1 MTLYSATEPS
11 GRPRPPMRAKRT
23 PGQSASTTEQRP
35 GLYQRRISRFR
46 RISSRSV
53 TLTAPRRG
61 ERPISRFRWIPAAAG
76 WTVGVIATLSLI
88 ASVSPVI
95 RWLIKVPREFINNY
109 LFNFPDTSFAWSFVL
124 ALLAGALTA
133 RKRIA
138 WWLLVLNLLVAAG
151 WNIGG
156 LAADNNTALN
166 IFGESLGL
174 VLHVA
179 ALGVLV
185 LAYREFWAKVRR
197 GALYKA
203 AAVLI
208 TGWAIG
214 ILLSWGLVEMF
225 PRTLAPD
232 DRLFYVVDRVVGFAV
247 AGPGSFAGRPHV
259 FLNALFGLFSA
270 FALIAAAIV
279 LFQSQRAENALTGED
294 ESAIRGLLELY
305 GKNDSLGYFATRRD
319 KSVVFA
325 PSGRAAI
332 TYRVELGVC
341 LASGDPVGDPR
352 AWPQAIDAWL
362 ALCQT
367 YGWTPG
373 NMGASSAG
381 ARAFRDAGLN
391 ALELG
396 DEAILHTGDFK
407 LSGRDMRGVRQ
418 AVTRARRSGLTVRIR
433 RHHDIEQDEMKR
445 VTARADAWRDTESER
460 GFSMALGRLGDP
472 ADGDCLLVEA
482 IQPDHTVVAMLSLVP
497 WGQNG
502 VSLDLM
508 RRSAQS
514 PNGTIELMVS
524 ELALHAERIGISCI
538 SLNFA
543 MFRSAF
549 EQGAQLG
556 AGPVARLWRGF
567 LLFFSRWWQLETLY
581 RSNVKYQPSWVPR
594 YACYEDARMIPRVG
608 VASVIA
614 EGFLVLPFTR
624 RPKQHTGHHPSV
636 PPTLVATGLLHH
648 DGTAPD
654 VSRFPR
660 ADLGRA
666 DEDQRRLPEQMRVR
680 LCKLKMLQDS
690 GIDAYPVG
698 EPPSHTVAQALGAD
712 DPTTISVS
720 GRVLQIRNFGGVL
733 FVQLRDWSAEM
744 QLLLENSAL
753 ERGRTADFT
762 KAIDLG
768 DLVEV
773 TGQMGHSQT
782 GTKSMIVHSWRL
794 IGKCLRPLPNKWKGL
809 TDPEARVRSRYVD
822 LAVNAESRELITAR
836 SNVLRAI
843 RDTLCAKGFLEVET
857 PILQQIHGGAAAR
870 PFITHSN
877 TYDLDLYLRIA
888 PELYLKRL
896 CVGGVERV
904 FELGRAFRNEGVD
917 SSHNPEFTLLEAYQA
932 HADYTVWIDGSR
944 ELIQNAAQA
953 ANGAQVVMRPRN
965 PDRRAGTD
973 DYFEPVDISGVWLV
987 KTVHDAVSEALGE
1000 HIDAHTSL
1008 AKLRTLSDA
1017 AQIPYL
1023 TRWDTGAIVLELYE
1037 HLVEARTEQPTFYI
1051 DFPTSVSPLTR
1062 PHRSKPHVAERW
1074 DLVAWGVELG
1084 TAYSELTDPV
1094 EQRRRL
1100 QEQSLLAAGGDPE
1113 AMEFDED
1120 FLQAMEYAM
1129 PPTGGLGMGV
1139 DRVVMLIT
1147 GRSIRETLPFPLA
1160 KPR

>member
-1 MTLYSATEPS
+1 M
-11 GRPRPPMRAKRT
+11 
-23 PGQSASTTEQRP
+23 
-35 GLYQRRISRFR
+35 
-46 RISSRSV
+46 
-53 TLTAPRRG
+53 
-61 ERPISRFRWIPAAAG
+61 PAAAG

-95 RWLIKVPREFINNY
+95 RWAIRVPREFINDFV
-109 LFNFPDTSFAWSFVL
+109 FNFPDTSFAWSFVL

-138 WWLLVLNLLVAAG
+138 WWALQLNLLLAAG
-151 WNIGG
+151 LNVAGLVAEHPSPARSFG
-156 LAADNNTALN
+156 ETLGLGLHLAAIVVIT
-166 IFGESLGL
+166 F
-174 VLHVA
+174 
-179 ALGVLV
+179 
-185 LAYREFWAKVRR
+185 AYREFWAKVRQ

-203 AAVLI
+203 AGVLL

-214 ILLSWGLVEMF
+214 IVVSWGLIETF
-225 PRTLAPD
+225 PRTLAPE
-232 DRLFYVVDRVVGFAV
+232 DRLFYVVNRVVGFAV
-247 AGPGSFAGRPHV
+247 VESAQFTGRPPV

-270 FALIAAAIV
+270 MALIAAAIV
-279 LFQSQRAENALTGED
+279 LFQSQRADNALTGED
-294 ESAIRGLLELY
+294 ESAIRGLLELW

-341 LASGDPVGDPR
+341 LASGDPIGDPR
-352 AWPQAIDAWL
+352 AWQQAIDAWL
-362 ALCQT
+362 ALCQS

-373 NMGASSAG
+373 NMGASAAG
-381 ARAFRDAGLN
+381 AKAFREAGLN

-396 DEAILHTGDFK
+396 DEAILQTAEFR

-418 AVTRARRSGLTVRIR
+418 AVTRARRAGLTVRIR
-433 RHHDIEQDEMKR
+433 RHYDIEAAEMAQ
-445 VTARADAWRDTESER
+445 VTSRADAWRDTDNER

-482 IQPDHTVVAMLSLVP
+482 LGPGDTVVAMLSLVP
-497 WGQNG
+497 WGRNG

-508 RRSAQS
+508 RRSPQS

-524 ELALHAERIGISCI
+524 ELALHAERIGITRI

-567 LLFFSRWWQLETLY
+567 LVFFSRWWQLETLY
-581 RSNVKYQPSWVPR
+581 RSNMKYQPDWVPR
-594 YACYEDARMIPRVG
+594 FACYEDTRMIPRVG

-614 EGFLVLPFTR
+614 EGFLVLPFVR
-624 RPKQHTGHHPSV
+624 RDEQHTGHHPAV
-636 PPTLVATGLLHH
+636 PPTLLATGLLHD
-648 DGTAPD
+648 DGSAPD
-654 VSRFPR
+654 V
-660 ADLGRA
+660 AALQEAAIVDG
-666 DEDQRRLPEQMRVR
+666 DERGRRLPEQMRVR
-680 LCKLKMLQDS
+680 LSKLKALQDS

-698 EPPSHTVAQALGAD
+698 QPPSHSVGEALAAGD
-712 DPTTISVS
+712 NTDVSVS
-720 GRVLQIRNFGGVL
+720 GRVLRIRDFGGVL
-733 FVQLRDWSAEM
+733 FAELRDWSAEV
-744 QLLLENSAL
+744 QLLLDNSVL
-753 ERGRTADFT
+753 TQGRTGDFT

-773 TGQMGHSQT
+773 SGKMGSSKT
-782 GTKSMIVHSWRL
+782 GTQSLIVHRWRL

-822 LAVNAESRELITAR
+822 LAVNAESRELISAR
-836 SNVLRAI
+836 SSVLRAI
-843 RDTLCAKGFLEVET
+843 RDTLNGKGFLEVET
-857 PILQQIHGGAAAR
+857 PILQQIHGGATAR
-870 PFITHSN
+870 PFVTHINS
-877 TYDLDLYLRIA
+877 YDLDLYLRIA

-896 CVGGVERV
+896 CVGGMERV

-917 SSHNPEFTLLEAYQA
+917 FSHNPEFTLLEAYQA
-932 HADYTVWIDGSR
+932 HADYKDWIDGSR

-953 ANGAQVVMRPRN
+953 ANGAQVVLRPT
-965 PDRRAGTD
+965 AGGAL
-973 DYFEPVDISGVWLV
+973 EKVDISGIWPV

-1000 HIDAHTSL
+1000 QVDAGTDL
-1008 AKLRTLSDA
+1008 TTLRQLSDA
-1017 AQIPYL
+1017 AGIPYL
-1023 TRWDTGAIVLELYE
+1023 ARWDAGAVVLELYE
-1037 HLVEARTEQPTFYI
+1037 HLVEARTENPTYYI
-1051 DFPTSVSPLTR
+1051 DFPLSVSPLTR
-1062 PHRSKPHVAERW
+1062 PHRSRPGLAERW

-1100 QEQSLLAAGGDPE
+1100 EEQSYLAAGGDPE
-1113 AMEFDED
+1113 AMELDED